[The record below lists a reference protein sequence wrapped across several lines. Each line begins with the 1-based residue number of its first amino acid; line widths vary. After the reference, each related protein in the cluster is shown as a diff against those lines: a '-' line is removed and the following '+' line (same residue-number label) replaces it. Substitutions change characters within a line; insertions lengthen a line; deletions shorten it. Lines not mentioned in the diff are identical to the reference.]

1 MQQYF
6 LNQPLSP
13 GDVIELP
20 SDKAH
25 HAIRVL
31 KLNHE
36 TVRLVYQETGYF
48 AEVYAE
54 GKKGMARVLEQ
65 DPAFNELKTDI
76 TLCMALIRREKF
88 ELVLQKATELGVRR
102 IVPFE
107 SSRCVVH
114 AKQEKLERQKERWNA
129 ILTEAS
135 EQCKRN
141 RIPECTDVVSFS
153 ALPEYKSEVNACAY
167 EKAGV
172 DSKRLSSF
180 FDPQSI
186 TIVIGPEGGFSS
198 EEVRFLE
205 QQEFTSITLGNRI
218 LRAETAAMY
227 ACAAIGEL
235 FQ

>member
-6 LNQPLSP
+6 LEQPVTV

-54 GKKGMARVLEQ
+54 GKKGMARILEQ
-65 DPAFNELKTDI
+65 DPACNELHTDI

-88 ELVLQKATELGVRR
+88 ELVLQKAAELGVRR

-114 AKQEKLERQKERWNA
+114 ARQEKLERQKERWNA
-129 ILTEAS
+129 ILAEAS

-141 RIPECTDVVSFS
+141 CIPECTDVISFS
-153 ALPEYKSEVNACAY
+153 DLPDYKSTCNVCAY
-167 EKAGV
+167 EKAGAQAA
-172 DSKRLSSF
+172 RLSALAKPDSM
-180 FDPQSI
+180 
-186 TIVIGPEGGFSS
+186 TIVIGPEGGFSPS
-198 EEVRFLE
+198 EVQFLE
-205 QQEFTSITLGNRI
+205 AQAFVPITLGNRI
-218 LRAETAAMY
+218 LRAETAAFY
-227 ACAAIGEL
+227 ACAAAGEL

>member
-6 LNQPLSP
+6 LEQPVSV

-36 TVRLVYQETGYF
+36 TVRLVYQNTGYF
-48 AEVYAE
+48 ADVYPE
-54 GKKGMARVLEQ
+54 GKKGMARILEQ
-65 DPAFNELKTDI
+65 DAAFNELKTDI

-88 ELVLQKATELGVRR
+88 ELVLQKAAELGVRR

-114 AKQEKLERQKERWNA
+114 ARQEKLERQKERWNV
-129 ILTEAS
+129 ILSEAS

-141 RIPECTDVVSFS
+141 LIPECTDVVSFS
-153 ALPEYKSEVNACAY
+153 SLPDYKRAVNVCAY
-167 EKAGV
+167 EKATG
-172 DSKRLSSF
+172 KAQRLSSF
-180 FDPQSI
+180 ENPESI
-186 TIVIGPEGGFSS
+186 TVVIGPEGGFSS
-198 EEVRFLE
+198 AEVEFLE
-205 QQEFTSITLGNRI
+205 QADFTSITLGNRI

-227 ACAAIGEL
+227 VCAAIGEL